1 MVAVKSRPLHPIIVT
16 IEVTAIQ
23 VLMDDMGVVI
33 EGGIMKDMV
42 VGVANMAANTNN
54 TAIEHLTGNTTIGR
68 LDGTVIVNNNR
79 SARITT
85 VVAIAHDMV
94 VIVVRLVRPFNN
106 SWEALWTIS
115 NGATPTIHATHQVIM
130 DRCGTISNN
139 IATITDTI
147 VGRGRNRT
155 SSQLLISTK
164 RKTKHMCGRVD
175 KEHWNDVNINVQT
188 TSSVGLF

>member
-1 MVAVKSRPLHPIIVT
+1 
-16 IEVTAIQ
+16 
-23 VLMDDMGVVI
+23 
-33 EGGIMKDMV
+33 MKDMV

-164 RKTKHMCGRVD
+164 RKT
-175 KEHWNDVNINVQT
+175 NVRESRQRT
-188 TSSVGLF
+188 LERRQHKRPNNVLCRIVLMFCSASQIPVLQISL